1 LWTYHDQGRIGK
13 EEKIDINSKIRMRE
27 KKKFAVPTVG
37 RVLTPHFG
45 HCDQFAIIETEER
58 KVINIDFVEPPV
70 HQPGVYPAF
79 LAGKGV
85 NVIISGGMGHKAQEL
100 FRQNHIEVCMGVLD
114 GTPRS
119 LVEQYL
125 NDQLQTGQNLCDH

>member
-1 LWTYHDQGRIGK
+1 LRAYHDQGRIADK
-13 EEKIDINSKIRMRE
+13 EKIATSTVKNNTV

-37 RVLTPHFG
+37 QVLTPHFG
-45 HCDQFAIIETEER
+45 HCDQFAIIETEDNE
-58 KVINIDFVEPPV
+58 ITFIDFVEPPV

-85 NVIISGGMGHKAQEL
+85 HVIISGGMGHRARDL
-100 FRQNHIEVCMGVLD
+100 FTQNDIEVCMGVLN
-114 GTPRS
+114 GSPRE

-125 NDQLQTGQNLCDH
+125 DNQLQTGDNLCDH

>member
-1 LWTYHDQGRIGK
+1 LRAYHDQGRTGEKK
-13 EEKIDINSKIRMRE
+13 EVNTNIKKDMTV

-37 RVLTPHFG
+37 QELTAHFG
-45 HCDQFAIIETEER
+45 HCEQFAIIETEDSH
-58 KVINIDFVEPPV
+58 VINVDFVEPPV

-85 NVIISGGMGHKAQEL
+85 NVIISGGMGHKAQDL

-114 GTPRS
+114 GSPKS

-125 NDQLQTGQNLCDH
+125 NNQLQTGQNLCDH